1 MSRIARFS
9 LLFCLGLC
17 LDTVLAGDD
26 EVHLKPK
33 NYAPSKS
40 LGDQSYSAH
49 AYVPATA
56 SQPLGTT
63 LKPTEKS
70 RWSFF
75 TSKTQPL
82 ADKKISNAP
91 EEKGVAYKQ
100 QHQISV
106 PTLPPDPSSV
116 PEKKPFDANGKKVTD
131 ANYQAPKPSNEKDPM
146 LKPRQGIKEPE

>member
-1 MSRIARFS
+1 MSHLALFG
-9 LLFCLGLC
+9 LLFCLC
-17 LDTVLAGDD
+17 LGTVRAGDD
-26 EVHLKPK
+26 EAHFKPK

-40 LGDQSYSAH
+40 LGDPSYSAH
-49 AYVPATA
+49 AYAPATA

-63 LKPTEKS
+63 IKPTEKS
-70 RWSFF
+70 HWSFF
-75 TSKTQPL
+75 TSKNPAL
-82 ADKKISNAP
+82 DDKKVSSAP

-100 QHQISV
+100 QQQISV